1 MTRPAALFP
10 EKHLRRYLV
19 GGAVRDQLLGL
30 PVKDRDWVVVGAT
43 PQRMLSLGFKP
54 VGRDFPVFL
63 HPQNA
68 EQYALARTE
77 RKSRPGHRGFVF
89 NAAPDVTLDQDL
101 ARRDLT
107 INAIAIADSGE
118 IVDPFGG
125 RADLERRV
133 LRHVTGAFGEDPL
146 RVLRVARLY
155 ARYDELGFTI
165 SGDTVRLM
173 RGMVDSGEVDALTPA
188 RVWAELHGALGEKKP
203 SLFFRALRRCG
214 ALARAFPEVDALFG
228 VPQPPRHHPEVDSA
242 EHTFLALDRAAALTG
257 DRVTR
262 FAVLTHDFGKALTP
276 KDKWPRHH
284 GHELHGLQPL
294 RRMCDRLC
302 APAVFRRTAEK
313 VCRLHL
319 HMHRLHELRAATV
332 VRVLESLDAFRNP
345 QNVVRFIDACQA
357 DAQGRRGLENQPYP
371 QREQLQTL
379 FAAAQDIDGFAVVA
393 SCTTGDPGEAIRRA
407 RAARVRRAQKAMRP
421 KPVTD

>member
-1 MTRPAALFP
+1 MTRPAAHP

-30 PVKDRDWVVVGAT
+30 PVRDRDWVVVGAT
-43 PQRMLSLGFKP
+43 PQQMLSLGFKP

-77 RKSRPGHRGFVF
+77 RKSRPGHGGFVF
-89 NAAPDVTLDQDL
+89 NASSDITLDQDL

-107 INAIAIADSGE
+107 INAIAIAESGE
-118 IVDPFGG
+118 VVDPFGG
-125 RADLERRV
+125 RADIERRI

-155 ARYDELGFTI
+155 ARYAGLGFNI
-165 SGDTVRLM
+165 SAGTVQLM

-188 RVWAELHGALGEKKP
+188 RVWAELHGALGGEKP
-203 SLFFRALRRCG
+203 SLFFRALRECG
-214 ALARAFPEVDALFG
+214 ALARVFPEVDALFG
-228 VPQPPRHHPEVDSA
+228 VPQPPRHHPEVDSG
-242 EHTFLALDRAAALTG
+242 EHTLLALDRAAALT
-257 DRVTR
+257 DDCVTR
-262 FAVLTHDFGKALTP
+262 FAVLTHDLGKALTP
-276 KDKWPRHH
+276 KDQWPRHH
-284 GHELHGLQPL
+284 GHELHGLKPL
-294 RRMCDRLC
+294 REMCERLC

-332 VRVLESLDAFRNP
+332 VKVLESLDAFRSP
-345 QNVVRFIDACQA
+345 QTVARFTDACQA
-357 DAQGRRGLENQPYP
+357 DAQGRRGLENEPYP
-371 QREQLQTL
+371 QREQLQAL
-379 FAAAQDIDGFAVVA
+379 FTAAQNIDGAAVVA
-393 SCTTGDPGEAIRRA
+393 SCKPEDPGEAIRRA
-407 RAARVRRAQKAMRP
+407 RTAAVRKARKAMRS
-421 KPVTD
+421 KPAPG